1 MQPRFHET
9 KGAAVKV
16 PVVRDILSAN
26 ERLAE
31 QNRRLLAEHH
41 ICAVNIMASPGAGK
55 TSLILRT
62 IEALAEPGLRA
73 GGPKERLRV
82 GVIEGDI
89 ASRVDADKVAA
100 AGAPVVQ
107 VNTGGTC
114 HLDAPMVGAALEQL
128 PLSEIDLLFVE
139 NVGNLICP
147 VEFGLGE
154 AARVVVSSVPE
165 GDDKPYKYPGIFAA
179 VDAIVLNKIDLAPYV
194 PFDRAAFRTL
204 VAGMNP
210 KAPFFELSCAT
221 GEGLAAWVAWLEAL
235 AARVRG
241 GA

>member
-1 MQPRFHET
+1 MRARFPE
-9 KGAAVKV
+9 GRSGAVKV

-41 ICAVNIMASPGAGK
+41 VCAVNIMASPGAGK

-62 IEALAEPGLRA
+62 IDALAG
-73 GGPKERLRV
+73 RLRV

-114 HLDAPMVGAALEQL
+114 HLDAPMVGVALERL
-128 PLSEIDLLFVE
+128 PLDQIDLLFIE

-210 KAPFFELSCAT
+210 KASFLELSCAT
-221 GEGLAAWVAWLEAL
+221 GEGLEAWVGWLEAL

>member
-1 MQPRFHET
+1 MQPRFHEP

-41 ICAVNIMASPGAGK
+41 VCAVNIMASPGAGK

-62 IEALAEPGLRA
+62 IDALAG
-73 GGPKERLRV
+73 RLRV

-107 VNTGGTC
+107 INTGGTC
-114 HLDAPMVGAALEQL
+114 HLDAPMVGVALERL
-128 PLSEIDLLFVE
+128 PLGQIDLLFIE

-179 VDAIVLNKIDLAPYV
+179 VDAIVLNKVDLAPYV
-194 PFDRAAFRTL
+194 PFDRTAFRTL

-221 GEGLAAWVAWLEAL
+221 GEGVAAWVAWLEAL

>member
-1 MQPRFHET
+1 MT
-9 KGAAVKV
+9 KVA
-16 PVVRDILSAN
+16 VVRDILSAN

-31 QNRRLLAEHH
+31 ENRRLLAGRH

-62 IEALAEPGLRA
+62 VEALRG
-73 GGPKERLRV
+73 RLRI

-100 AGAPVVQ
+100 AGVPVVQ
-107 VNTGGTC
+107 INTGGTC
-114 HLDAPMVGAALEQL
+114 HLDAPRVGAALEQL
-128 PLSEIDLLFVE
+128 PLEAIDLLFIE

-154 AARVVVSSVPE
+154 QASVVVSSIPE

-179 VDAIVLNKIDLAPYV
+179 VDAVVLNKLDLAPYV
-194 PFDRAAFRTL
+194 PFDRPAFRRL
-204 VAGMNP
+204 VEGLNP
-210 KAPFFELSCAT
+210 AAPLFELSCFS
-221 GEGLAAWVAWLEAL
+221 GEGLEAWVQWLEAL

-241 GA
+241 AP

>member
-1 MQPRFHET
+1 MPT
-9 KGAAVKV
+9 I

-26 ERLAE
+26 ERLGE
-31 QNRRLLAEHH
+31 ENRKLLERYH
-41 ICAVNIMASPGAGK
+41 ICAVNVMASPGAGK

-62 IEALAEPGLRA
+62 VAALKG
-73 GGPKERLRV
+73 RLRV

-89 ASRVDADKVAA
+89 ASRVDADRVAA

-107 VNTGGTC
+107 INTGGTC

-128 PLSEIDLLFVE
+128 PLAEIDLLFIE

-154 AARVVVSSVPE
+154 AARIVVSSIPE

-179 VDAIVLNKIDLAPYV
+179 VDAIVLNKADLAPYV
-194 PFDRAAFRTL
+194 AFDRPAFWQL
-204 VAGMNP
+204 VGGLNP
-210 KAPFFELSCAT
+210 TAPRFEVSCTT
-221 GEGLAAWVAWLEAL
+221 GEGLAPWIGWLDDL
-235 AARVRG
+235 VARVRG
-241 GA
+241 AA

>member
-1 MQPRFHET
+1 M
-9 KGAAVKV
+9 VKI

-31 QNRRLLAEHH
+31 ENRRLLSSQR
-41 ICAVNIMASPGAGK
+41 ICTVNVMASPGAGK

-62 IEALAEPGLRA
+62 IEALQG
-73 GGPKERLRV
+73 KLRV

-89 ASRVDADKVAA
+89 ASRVDADKVATT
-100 AGAPVVQ
+100 GAPVVQ
-107 VNTGGTC
+107 INTGGTC
-114 HLDAPMVGAALEQL
+114 HLDAPMIGQALEQL
-128 PLSEIDLLFVE
+128 PLGEIDLLFIE

-154 AARVVVSSVPE
+154 TARVMVASIPE

-179 VDAIVLNKIDLAPYV
+179 VDAVVLNKIDLAPYV
-194 PFDRAAFRTL
+194 PFDRPAFRRL
-204 VAGMNP
+204 VQGLNP
-210 KAPFFELSCAT
+210 DASFFEVSCAT
-221 GEGLAAWVAWLEAL
+221 GEGLAAWVTWLQAL

-241 GA
+241 GT

>member
-1 MQPRFHET
+1 M
-9 KGAAVKV
+9 KV

-31 QNRRLLAEHH
+31 QNRRLLAGHH
-41 ICAVNIMASPGAGK
+41 VCAVNVMASPGAGK

-62 IEALAEPGLRA
+62 IEALAG
-73 GGPKERLRV
+73 RLRV

-128 PLSEIDLLFVE
+128 PLGEIDLLFIE

-147 VEFGLGE
+147 VDFQLGE
-154 AARVVVSSVPE
+154 AARVLVSSVPE

-179 VDAIVLNKIDLAPYV
+179 VDAVVLNKVDLAPYV
-194 PFDRAAFRTL
+194 PFDRAAFRAL
-204 VAGMNP
+204 VAGMNAN
-210 KAPFFELSCAT
+210 APYFELSCAT
-221 GEGLAAWVAWLEAL
+221 GEGLPSWVQWLEAL
-235 AARVRG
+235 VARSRG

>member
-1 MQPRFHET
+1 MQPQFHET
-9 KGAAVKV
+9 RGAAVKV

-31 QNRRLLAEHH
+31 QNRRLLADRH

-62 IEALAEPGLRA
+62 IEALAG
-73 GGPKERLRV
+73 RLRV

-89 ASRVDADKVAA
+89 ASRVDADKISA
-100 AGAPVVQ
+100 AGVPVVQ

-114 HLDAPMVGAALEQL
+114 HLDAPMVGVALERL
-128 PLSEIDLLFVE
+128 PLDQIDLLFIE

-154 AARVVVSSVPE
+154 TARVVVSSVPE

-210 KAPFFELSCAT
+210 DAPFYELSCAT
-221 GEGLAAWVAWLEAL
+221 CEGLAAWVAWLEAL

-241 GA
+241 GT

>member
-1 MQPRFHET
+1 MVR
-9 KGAAVKV
+9 V

-31 QNRRLLAEHH
+31 QNRKLLAARH
-41 ICAVNIMASPGAGK
+41 ICAVNVMASPGAGK

-62 IEALAEPGLRA
+62 VAAIRG
-73 GGPKERLRV
+73 RLRV

-89 ASRVDADKVAA
+89 ASRVDADRVAA
-100 AGAPVVQ
+100 AGVPVVQ
-107 VNTGGTC
+107 INTGGTC
-114 HLDAPMVGAALEQL
+114 HLDAPMIGAALEEL
-128 PLSEIDLLFVE
+128 PLEEIDLLFIE

-154 AARVVVSSVPE
+154 QASVLVASIPE

-194 PFDRAAFRTL
+194 AFDRPAFRRL
-204 VAGMNP
+204 VEGLNP
-210 KAPFFELSCAT
+210 TAPMFEVSCAT
-221 GEGLAAWVAWLEAL
+221 GQGLEPWVRWLEAL
-235 AARVRG
+235 ASRVRG
-241 GA
+241 GT